1 MRCHDNVLYDFS
13 LVWTYLPVLIII
25 LRSCVLLGIFY
36 WWVFAVNL
44 PQHGV
49 LMLCASLVYM
59 DSLLMHSN
67 HFDRSCGHLCA
78 CALAVLTQHGV
89 ALERDCNPTQT
100 VVLMVCDLLWSACAS
115 AEVLGRTTGLSV
127 PLSHLSKVVVCCVFA
142 STRVMFSCGAM
153 GLLQIMFRS
162 TLYYIL
168 CSLLILCV
176 PLVRQH
182 ERGTS
187 NISFQGSSVVYLC
200 LHVLF
205 VHLYAVIASVMIMV
219 GIHARLIYRTL
230 NVRCERDDDNKL
242 PISKLP
248 ISKLPISKL
257 PISNFPINRHGESM
271 HGESMHEES
280 THASSTQSTHSV
292 SGGQGKDYSELV
304 MKLNAAKKAN
314 GMG

>member
-1 MRCHDNVLYDFS
+1 
-13 LVWTYLPVLIII
+13 VWTYLPVLIII
-25 LRSCVLLGIFY
+25 LRSVVLLGIFY
-36 WWVFAVNL
+36 WWVFAINL
-44 PQHGV
+44 GQHGV

-59 DSLLMHSN
+59 DSLLMHN
-67 HFDRSCGHLCA
+67 NAFDRSCGHLCV

-100 VVLMVCDLLWSACAS
+100 FVLMACDLLWSACAS
-115 AEVLGRTTGLSV
+115 AEVFGRTTGLSV
-127 PLSHLSKVVVCCVFA
+127 PLSHLSKVAVCCIFA
-142 STRVMFSCGAM
+142 SVRVIFSCGTM

-176 PLVRQH
+176 PLLRQH

-187 NISFQGSSVVYLC
+187 NISFQGSVQGSVVYLC

-219 GIHARLIYRTL
+219 GIHARLIYRTI
-230 NVRCERDDDNKL
+230 NVRSERDDDNKF
-242 PISKLP
+242 PTHKLP
-248 ISKLPISKL
+248 THKLPVNNLPVNKL
-257 PISNFPINRHGESM
+257 SINKHGESM
-271 HGESMHEES
+271 HGESVHGESTHGES
-280 THASSTQSTHSV
+280 THASCTQSSHSV
-292 SGGQGKDYSELV
+292 SGGQGTKDYSELV
-304 MKLNAAKKAN
+304 MKLHAAKKAN